1 MLMDRRK
8 KTLQDFE
15 IAPQKDESIT
25 KTDLRVLVHIHA
37 EKWVDSVT
45 GERR

>member
-25 KTDLRVLVHIHA
+25 KTDFKGLGPHSCR
-37 EKWVDSVT
+37 KMGGFSD
-45 GERR
+45 R